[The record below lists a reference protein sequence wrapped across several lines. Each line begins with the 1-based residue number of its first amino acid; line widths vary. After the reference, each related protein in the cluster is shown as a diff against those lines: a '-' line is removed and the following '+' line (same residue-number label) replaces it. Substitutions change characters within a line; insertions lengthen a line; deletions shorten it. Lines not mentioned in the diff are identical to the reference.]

1 MESILKNQERL
12 KLTYSILASELTDLQ
27 AKYDDSQM
35 LLEQTTYMLKLEQLK
50 MQQNHNFP
58 IQDTSLG
65 ASPSS
70 CMFDA
75 NRKQEVVPNAANK
88 SKSASPVH
96 KYLAQRDISENDSE
110 IDPRDWIVPRPKT
123 HTHSTLDSF
132 CDLVYVDSTK
142 NIQPSIV
149 AKFEACKVIYKP

>member
-50 MQQNHNFP
+50 MQQNHKFP
-58 IQDTSLG
+58 VPDTSLG
-65 ASPSS
+65 APPTS

-88 SKSASPVH
+88 SKSASRID
-96 KYLAQRDISENDSE
+96 KYIVQCDHSETDSE
-110 IDPRDWIVPRPKT
+110 TDSRDWIMPRRKT
-123 HTHSTLDSF
+123 HTHGAPDTL
-132 CDLVYVDSTK
+132 CDLVY
-142 NIQPSIV
+142 IV
-149 AKFEACKVIYKP
+149 K